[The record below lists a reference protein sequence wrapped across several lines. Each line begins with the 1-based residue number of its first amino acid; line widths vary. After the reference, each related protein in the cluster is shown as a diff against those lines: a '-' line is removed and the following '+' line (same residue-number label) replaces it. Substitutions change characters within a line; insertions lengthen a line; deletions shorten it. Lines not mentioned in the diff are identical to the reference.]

1 MIAPITG
8 KYRKQIIKDISISLV
23 LGAVGGAAWWNL
35 YHVPNV
41 QVRDAYYAKLEASKR
56 Q

>member
-8 KYRKQIIKDISISLV
+8 KFRRQVIKDISLGLG
-23 LGAVGGAAWWNL
+23 LGALGGAAWWNL
-35 YHVPNV
+35 YHLPKAA
-41 QVRDAYYAKLEASKR
+41 QRDAYYAKLEASK

>member
-8 KYRKQIIKDISISLV
+8 KFRKQVIKDIVIALT
-23 LGAVGGAAWWNL
+23 LGAAGGAAYWSL
-35 YHVPNV
+35 YHTPNAV
-41 QVRDAYYAKLEASKR
+41 RRDAYYAKLEASK

>member
-1 MIAPITG
+1 MIAPIAG
-8 KYRKQIIKDISISLV
+8 KFRKQIIKDIAISLS

-35 YHVPNV
+35 YHLPKAA
-41 QVRDAYYAKLEASKR
+41 QRDAYYAKLEASK